1 MAERLLSVH
10 VLSDL
15 IGWSPFT
22 IYRKARMGEIP
33 GRVKLGT
40 SLRFREC
47 EIQAWIEEKA
57 RSTPAVN
64 KKATSGNSE
73 ALAQ

>member
-1 MAERLLSVH
+1 MSERLLLVH
-10 VLSDL
+10 DVSDL
-15 IGWSPFT
+15 TGWSPFT

-40 SLRFREC
+40 SLRFREF

-57 RSTPAVN
+57 RSTQAVN
-64 KKATSGNSE
+64 KKATRDNSE
-73 ALAQ
+73 ATAK

>member
-1 MAERLLSVH
+1 MSNRLLSVH
-10 VLSDL
+10 DVSDL

-47 EIQAWIEEKA
+47 EIQSWIEEKA
-57 RSTPAVN
+57 RSTQAVN

-73 ALAQ
+73 AMAK